1 MNMSESRL
9 FVGNLAYQIVEKDLR
24 DYFSQAGQVSSVS
37 GLIDKYTG
45 RSRGFAF
52 IEMASFAEAQQAVE
66 TFHDKNFQGRPLTVN
81 LARPREERAPR
92 PGGAKDRGESPG
104 A

>member
-52 IEMASFAEAQQAVE
+52 IVSCRFLR
-66 TFHDKNFQGRPLTVN
+66 H
-81 LARPREERAPR
+81 PRERAALGR
-92 PGGAKDRGESPG
+92 MNT
-104 A
+104 